1 MLTRSPLLGKRVH
14 QDEKEKIMD
23 YFVAYA
29 VLITSMLGMVVALH
43 ATVKFK
49 DTFYVVSVL
58 GFYLMSLVG
67 LTMVDALGC

>member
-1 MLTRSPLLGKRVH
+1 MPVGKRVH
-14 QDEKEKIMD
+14 QDEKETIMD

-49 DTFYVVSVL
+49 DTFYVISTV

-67 LTMVDALGC
+67 LTMVDALCC

>member
-1 MLTRSPLLGKRVH
+1 VH
-14 QDEKEKIMD
+14 QDERETIMD

-49 DTFYVVSVL
+49 DTFYVISTV

-67 LTMVDALGC
+67 LTMVDALCC

>member
-1 MLTRSPLLGKRVH
+1 
-14 QDEKEKIMD
+14 MD

-49 DTFYVVSVL
+49 DTFYVISTV

-67 LTMVDALGC
+67 LTMVDALCC

>member
-1 MLTRSPLLGKRVH
+1 VH
-14 QDEKEKIMD
+14 QDEKETIMD

-49 DTFYVVSVL
+49 DTFYVISTV

-67 LTMVDALGC
+67 LTMVDALCC